1 MSPGFVVSS
10 KMYVVTVG
18 GCGLLVELIFYQN
31 TSCNVVIIM
40 CFELVHGVKTPKQT
54 LKVFYPTA
62 MLLEITCTV
71 HTSAPL

>member
-18 GCGLLVELIFYQN
+18 GCGLLVEPIFYQN

-40 CFELVHGVKTPKQT
+40 FFELGYGVETSKQT
-54 LKVFYPTA
+54 
-62 MLLEITCTV
+62 
-71 HTSAPL
+71 